1 MSQRQLLTTKFYNQD
16 TVQRKSSPHHLGVV
30 LRCWHDAEDLPIP
43 SPFVDPLMKHLD
55 RGEVGV
61 SFLSEG
67 GRREVVKESDIKLLD
82 RTLQP
87 GDFCKRSV
95 EDVRSGVI
103 KRAKVRGRVEHV
115 ISGEAVDGWKTV
127 EDIKFRRDAE
137 VGDYVVY
144 DDWFGQ
150 VIELYD
156 ESIIELPTGQL
167 VRLPEFSSRLVVGE
181 KAENIIPNPTTSMNG
196 VQNLF
201 GFLLGNGRTGG
212 LETVIAV
219 KHTVY
224 AIAWL
229 ALNQSLPHEQV
240 QHRQRPQRFWY
251 GKDLA
256 KLTLVRCHADAQL
269 KISDRINL
277 KDTTGL
283 PYTKHGREGEACGV
297 ITVHGF
303 TMALTETTLDILWQD
318 GTEESVLATD
328 VVPYLNPDEY
338 DCWPGDHVIWK
349 SEGVRRS
356 AVVQSVDAV
365 QRTASVL
372 FNDTRKLET
381 VSLLEL
387 DPHGTSDM
395 DSYAQYSLD
404 GLGVRRGDFVFIHR
418 EGTTNGFES
427 PRVPK
432 IGELEAWVRGNPFVG
447 GQLAGWRKEMSELG
461 ARIADRRGTDGSEE
475 GHMLSPD
482 TTLDWVG
489 EVTDLLLDGTVEV
502 LHPNGSVKTYRLER
516 LTKLYDGINQL
527 EDDLYDGS
535 EEGSHGL
542 YDDKDQ
548 EWSMDDDDG
557 WHSNYDQE
565 VWSEYINDEA
575 GNQPMKIDDEPNLI
589 VLSPTPV
596 LQTEEDSPMSWDPYP
611 INVESH
617 SAVSTDAVQD
627 QSMSTNDTTS
637 TTEPKPSS
645 KKTSETTSDQGDDPT
660 PWKRF
665 DILPSAPPDHAHY
678 STIPSPPTKSFLGR
692 LNREY
697 RILQSSL
704 PDTILVRTYED
715 RADLLRC
722 LIIGPQHTPY
732 EDAPF
737 VIDWMLDSN
746 FPNSPPLAHFL
757 SWTNGNG
764 RVNPNLY
771 EEGKVCLSILGTW
784 AGDRNETW
792 SASRSSLLQA
802 FVSIQGLVLV
812 REPWFCEPAYEKLR
826 GTEEGL
832 VNSRL
837 YSEKAYVLS
846 RGFVRRALEVPLG
859 GLENEI
865 RWLYY
870 TKHRLEKVL
879 KDSRDLIAKSEGLSL
894 NAVTEEDLEVAIPRL
909 SAGGIITLER
919 TLNKLQGLLDS
930 NMDSTIIS

>member
-1 MSQRQLLTTKFYNQD
+1 MSQRQLAVTKFYNQD
-16 TVQRKSSPHHLGVV
+16 TVQRISSPQNLGVV
-30 LRCWHDAEDLPIP
+30 LRCWHDTEDLPVP
-43 SPFVDPLMKHLD
+43 SPFIDPLMRHLD
-55 RGEVGV
+55 RGQVGV

-67 GRREVVKESDIKLLD
+67 GRREVVKESDLKLLD

-103 KRAKVRGRVEHV
+103 KRARVRGRVEHV
-115 ISGEAVDGWKTV
+115 ISGEGVEGWKTV

-137 VGDYVVY
+137 IGDYVVY

-156 ESIIELPTGQL
+156 ESIVELPTGQL

-181 KAENIIPNPTTSMNG
+181 KAENIIPSATNGTNG

-201 GFLLGNGRTGG
+201 GFLLGNGRTEG

-229 ALNQSLPHEQV
+229 ALNQSLPREQV
-240 QHRQRPQRFWY
+240 QHRQRPHRFWH
-251 GKDLA
+251 GKDIA

-269 KISDRINL
+269 KISDRIKL

-303 TMALTETTLDILWQD
+303 TMALTETTLDVLWQD
-318 GTEESVLATD
+318 GAEESVLATD

-349 SEGVRRS
+349 NEGVRRS
-356 AVVQSVDAV
+356 AVVQTVDAV

-372 FNDTRKLET
+372 FSDTEKIEI

-395 DSYAQYSLD
+395 DPYAQYSLD
-404 GLGVRRGDFVFIHR
+404 GLGVRRGDFVFIHQA
-418 EGTTNGFES
+418 GITNGFES

-432 IGELEAWVRGNPFVG
+432 IGELETWVRENPFAD
-447 GQLAGWRKEMSELG
+447 GQLIGWRKEMSELG
-461 ARIADRRGTDGSEE
+461 ASIADRRGTDGSEE
-475 GHMLSPD
+475 GHMLQPD
-482 TTLDWVG
+482 ETLDWVG
-489 EVTDLLLDGTVEV
+489 EVLDLLLDGTVGV
-502 LHPNGSVKTYRLER
+502 LHPNGSVKKYCLER

-527 EDDLYDGS
+527 EDDLYNGS
-535 EEGSHGL
+535 DEGSPGF
-542 YDDKDQ
+542 YDEKDQ
-548 EWSMDDDDG
+548 EWSMNDEDG
-557 WHSNYDQE
+557 WQSSYDEDQVE
-565 VWSEYINDEA
+565 WNEYINDETGEEAMQIDKTNPTVTGSSLVLTDA
-575 GNQPMKIDDEPNLI
+575 G
-589 VLSPTPV
+589 
-596 LQTEEDSPMSWDPYP
+596 SPMSHHPHLIGVGSDVPADALQ
-611 INVESH
+611 EH
-617 SAVSTDAVQD
+617 SNT
-627 QSMSTNDTTS
+627 MITITS
-637 TTEPKPSS
+637 STEPKPSS
-645 KKTSETTSDQGDDPT
+645 LVDSETTSTQDEDPAF
-660 PWKRF
+660 WKRF
-665 DILPSAPPDHAHY
+665 DIMPSAPPDHAFY
-678 STIPSPPTKSFLGR
+678 NTTPSLPTKTFHAR

-697 RILQSSL
+697 HILQSSL

-737 VIDWMLDSN
+737 VIDWMLDSS

-764 RVNPNLY
+764 RVNP
-771 EEGKVCLSILGTW
+771 
-784 AGDRNETW
+784 
-792 SASRSSLLQA
+792 
-802 FVSIQGLVLV
+802 FVQ
-812 REPWFCEPAYEKLR
+812 PLR
-826 GTEEGL
+826 
-832 VNSRL
+832 
-837 YSEKAYVLS
+837 
-846 RGFVRRALEVPLG
+846 RRQ
-859 GLENEI
+859 
-865 RWLYY
+865 
-870 TKHRLEKVL
+870 
-879 KDSRDLIAKSEGLSL
+879 GLSL
-894 NAVTEEDLEVAIPRL
+894 NTGDMGR
-909 SAGGIITLER
+909 
-919 TLNKLQGLLDS
+919 
-930 NMDSTIIS
+930 